1 MRVLQ
6 QTTQTGSVWDCPAGR
21 SNEERGT
28 EGDKNCSGEIF
39 HECVSVK
46 KKLSHLMQWL
56 TLLYENQSRASSRCW
71 ILHFSSCEFNC
82 MRCSKKNKSPYSDRH
97 NERLGRNG
105 RNNQHFI
112 ACLECSCQSSPPTT
126 TEWSASDRRGMMR
139 RLQTDGSDEQ

>member
-46 KKLSHLMQWL
+46 KTLSFDAVAHVVVRK
-56 TLLYENQSRASSRCW
+56 SVSSE
-71 ILHFSSCEFNC
+71 LA
-82 MRCSKKNKSPYSDRH
+82 MLD
-97 NERLGRNG
+97 
-105 RNNQHFI
+105 
-112 ACLECSCQSSPPTT
+112 
-126 TEWSASDRRGMMR
+126 SAF
-139 RLQTDGSDEQ
+139 

>member
-46 KKLSHLMQWL
+46 KNLCHLMQWL
-56 TLLYENQSRASSRCW
+56 TLLCENQSRASSRCW

-82 MRCSKKNKSPYSDRH
+82 MRCSKKIKALTRTDTTRD
-97 NERLGRNG
+97 
-105 RNNQHFI
+105 
-112 ACLECSCQSSPPTT
+112 LEETVGTT
-126 TEWSASDRRGMMR
+126 SI
-139 RLQTDGSDEQ
+139 LLHV